1 MIMTKMKASVSWM
14 YIKPYRS
21 QLPQVKIIEGEEEI
35 VKYITRLHLYADTIY
50 ILVEFNGIIYDVSKP
65 DGIHTQELI
74 RAMIESKYDE
84 KYTIV
89 YENIGDNKIRFIDNL
104 DTYQLLFKLINDFN
118 TVGEDLLFVEYEG
131 YIYDCTDI
139 NRLRQV
145 KQYLVKEYAKELKY
159 EF

>member
-1 MIMTKMKASVSWM
+1 MMK
-14 YIKPYRS
+14 
-21 QLPQVKIIEGEEEI
+21 
-35 VKYITRLHLYADTIY
+35 
-50 ILVEFNGIIYDVSKP
+50 
-65 DGIHTQELI
+65 
-74 RAMIESKYDE
+74 

-89 YENIGDNKIRFIDNL
+89 YKNIDDNKIRFIDNL
-104 DTYQLLFKLINDFN
+104 DTYQLLFKLNELQEFFNDFN

>member
-1 MIMTKMKASVSWM
+1 MMK
-14 YIKPYRS
+14 
-21 QLPQVKIIEGEEEI
+21 
-35 VKYITRLHLYADTIY
+35 
-50 ILVEFNGIIYDVSKP
+50 
-65 DGIHTQELI
+65 
-74 RAMIESKYDE
+74 

-89 YENIGDNKIRFIDNL
+89 YKDIGDNKIRFIDNL
-104 DTYQLLFKLINDFN
+104 DTYQLLFKLNKLQEFFNDFN
-118 TVGEDLLFVEYEG
+118 TVGEELFFVEYDG